1 MLPLGA
7 AFGGAGTA
15 VIQLANCL
23 RCNAWPHT
31 NLILRSTLRCQVVV
45 CNNIHSQLNRTMTFH
60 SPSVAF
66 LFPGQGSQ
74 SVGMGKELA
83 AMYPVARETFDE
95 ADAALGYKLSHLC
108 FEGPEDQLKLTEITQ
123 PAILTI
129 SVAAWR
135 VLQSQGI
142 VPSYVAGHSLGE
154 YSAHVAA
161 GTLAFT
167 DAVRTVRNRG
177 KYMQEAVPVGV
188 GAMAAVLVLAA
199 DKLQLVCEEAA
210 QGEICCAANLNSPDQ
225 TVISGS
231 KAAVERAAELAK
243 KQGAKRAIMLP
254 VSAPFHCALMQ
265 PAQDRLAADLAALTF
280 HNPEIPV
287 MGNVDASLVT
297 TGEQARD
304 ALIRQVTG
312 AVQWHKS
319 MRGLVGLGVQNFVE
333 VGPGKVLC
341 GLMKQID
348 KSRSCFNVEDEA
360 SLQKT
365 VSHLSPASPKPD

>member
-1 MLPLGA
+1 
-7 AFGGAGTA
+7 
-15 VIQLANCL
+15 
-23 RCNAWPHT
+23 
-31 NLILRSTLRCQVVV
+31 
-45 CNNIHSQLNRTMTFH
+45 
-60 SPSVAF
+60 
-66 LFPGQGSQ
+66 
-74 SVGMGKELA
+74 
-83 AMYPVARETFDE
+83 MYPVARETFDE
-95 ADAALGYKLSHLC
+95 ADAALGYKLSQLC

-123 PAILTI
+123 PAILTV

-142 VPSYVAGHSLGE
+142 TPSYVAGHSLGE

-161 GTLAFT
+161 GTLSFS

-210 QGEICCAANLNSPDQ
+210 QGEICCAANLNSTEQ

-231 KAAVERAAELAK
+231 KAAVERAAALAK
-243 KQGAKRAIMLP
+243 QRGAKRAIMLP

-265 PAQDRLAADLAALTF
+265 PAQDRLAADLAELAF
-280 HNPEIPV
+280 HNPEVPV
-287 MGNVDASLVT
+287 MCNVDAALVT
-297 TGEQARD
+297 TAEQARD

-312 AVQWHKS
+312 AVQWEKS
-319 MRGLVGLGVQNFVE
+319 MRAVIGLGVQNFVE

-365 VSHLSPASPKPD
+365 ISHLSSASPKPD